1 MLDASNTAVILRF
14 DRATREGVLTS
25 PCSAATRLH
34 ESDFLKSLPVCCVCC
49 VCCVYVCV
57 CVCVCV
63 CHRVYV
69 CIVCAMSVCVLGVSL
84 VCMLRVLVVV
94 GAKA

>member
-14 DRATREGVLTS
+14 DRAIREGVLTS

-49 VCCVYVCV
+49 VLCV

-84 VCMLRVLVVV
+84 VHVLRVLVVV
-94 GAKA
+94 CAKT